1 MNSFLRKAIFSRESP
16 YGAILPYNLNWMLAG
31 NDPVITRGLPEPIVL
46 VDVGCRG
53 GLPGE
58 LWPLRHLVRHI
69 GFDADVVECNRLN
82 AEPHELAG
90 RSIYPHF
97 VGGTEG
103 TTNFNLFKEPGE
115 SSALQPNA
123 RFADVF
129 ADPTFRVDRTVHLES
144 TTMDAFFA
152 SHPELSR
159 PDMIKLDSQGTELE
173 ILRGATECLKWCSL
187 VEIEVEFISM
197 YEGQS
202 LFHDIMGFMLAQGY
216 DLLFLNRFSR
226 QRRGFQGYAKGQIIF
241 GDALFVRREDNLEHY
256 DARRLARF
264 LTLLINYG
272 HLDLAHHVLATRPLP
287 PAEKQFYEA
296 YLQGRLGFRGRR
308 RIASLLNPMIDKLLL
323 LLLYLRRHNA
333 LWFDS
338 DRSWPTR

>member
-1 MNSFLRKAIFSRESP
+1 MNSFLRKAIFSLESP
-16 YGAILPYNLNWMLAG
+16 YGAILPYNLNWMLAAG
-31 NDPVITRGLPEPIVL
+31 DPVVTRGLPEPIVL

-58 LWPLRHLVRHI
+58 LWPVRRLVRHI

-90 RSIYPHF
+90 RTIYPHF
-97 VGGTEG
+97 VGGQQG
-103 TTNFNLFKEPGE
+103 TTPFHLFKDPGE
-115 SSALQPNA
+115 SSALGPDA
-123 RFADVF
+123 RFASVF
-129 ADPTFRVDRTVHLES
+129 AEPTFGVDRTVQLES

-152 SHPELSR
+152 SHPELAR

-173 ILRGATECLKWCSL
+173 ILRGATACLRTCSL

-197 YEGQS
+197 YEGQA
-202 LFHDIMGFMLAQGY
+202 LFHDIMGFMLGQGY

-226 QRRGFQGYAKGQIIF
+226 QRRGFQGHAKGQIIF
-241 GDALFVRREDNLEHY
+241 GDALFVRREDRLDHY
-256 DARRLARF
+256 DPRRLARF

-272 HLDLAHHVLATRPLP
+272 HLDLAHHLLATQPLSDDDRL
-287 PAEKQFYEA
+287 FYEE
-296 YLQGRLGFRGRR
+296 YLRRRLGFRGRR
-308 RIASLLNPMIDKLLL
+308 RIASLLNPFIDKLLL